1 MLAFIMFDPLYFIV
15 LAPAMLL
22 AFLAE
27 MRVRSAYAK
36 AGRIPAS
43 SRLSGAEVARRILK
57 QNGLHDVEIEPSH
70 GLLSDHYDPR
80 KRVLR
85 LSPDVYQGRS
95 LASVGIAAHE
105 AGHAIQHGV
114 HYGPLALRN
123 GLVPLAST
131 GSSLAMIVFVIG
143 MFLSAM
149 PLGRTL
155 MVLAILMF
163 GTVVVFQLVNLPV
176 EFNASRR
183 ALAALTDSGIVAVH
197 EQAPVRRVLNAAA
210 MTYVAATLSAM
221 LTLLY
226 LVLRS
231 GLLGGR
237 RN

>member
-27 MRVRSAYAK
+27 MRVRSAYAR

-43 SRLSGAEVARRILK
+43 SRLSGAEVARRILN
-57 QNGLHDVEIEPSH
+57 QNGLHDVAIEPSH

-163 GTVVVFQLVNLPV
+163 GDGRQV
-176 EFNASRR
+176 EFPAS
-183 ALAALTDSGIVAVH
+183 D
-197 EQAPVRRVLNAAA
+197 N
-210 MTYVAATLSAM
+210 
-221 LTLLY
+221 
-226 LVLRS
+226 
-231 GLLGGR
+231 
-237 RN
+237 

>member
-183 ALAALTDSGIVAVH
+183 AMVALTDSGIVGVD
-197 EQAPVRRVLNAAA
+197 EVPTVRRVLNAAA

>member
-27 MRVRSAYAK
+27 MRVRSAYAR

-43 SRLSGAEVARRILK
+43 SRLSGAEVARRILN
-57 QNGLHDVEIEPSH
+57 QNGLHDVAIEPSH

-183 ALAALTDSGIVAVH
+183 AMVALTDSGIVGVD
-197 EQAPVRRVLNAAA
+197 EVPTVRRVLNAAA

>member
-27 MRVRSAYAK
+27 MRVRSAYAR

-143 MFLSAM
+143 MVLSAM

>member
-27 MRVRSAYAK
+27 MRVRSAYAR

-43 SRLSGAEVARRILK
+43 SRLSGAEVARRILN
-57 QNGLHDVEIEPSH
+57 QNGLHDVAIEPSH